1 VLLIAPALWNG
12 FPLLQY
18 DTGGYLARWFEGYLV
33 PSRPG
38 MYGLILL
45 AGAWGNFWPVL
56 IAQAAVTVWVLHLV
70 LRAHGFA
77 RPWILLGVVT
87 TLSVFTTLPWLSAIL
102 LTDILCG
109 LGVLALY
116 LVLARADDLRRAER
130 WGLIALIAVAGA
142 THSATYA
149 VFLALLACAVI
160 WHTQAGSPVTLKRL
174 RNGAIA
180 LALGAVMTFAANFA
194 VSGTIAWTPGGAAL
208 SFGRML
214 QDGIVTRYLND
225 RCPDPRF
232 RLCDYRDEL
241 PLDAD
246 MFFWGNPIFIKLGR
260 FAGLGREMQT
270 IAIESLT
277 AYPLLQLKSVVL
289 DTGRQIVDVRSGE
302 GVLNSI
308 WHTYAII
315 ERYTPWATPQMKAA
329 HQQRG
334 DISFTAIN
342 TLHYPLALLAI
353 LALPGILIVLRQRRF
368 AAVRDMALMMVLA
381 VLANAAICGVFSN
394 PHDRYGA
401 RVVWLA
407 SLTVLVAALTA
418 LRPAKHG

>member
-1 VLLIAPALWNG
+1 
-12 FPLLQY
+12 
-18 DTGGYLARWFEGYLV
+18 
-33 PSRPG
+33 
-38 MYGLILL
+38 
-45 AGAWGNFWPVL
+45 
-56 IAQAAVTVWVLHLV
+56 
-70 LRAHGFA
+70 
-77 RPWILLGVVT
+77 
-87 TLSVFTTLPWLSAIL
+87 L
-102 LTDILCG
+102 LTDIFCG

-116 LVLARADDLRRAER
+116 RVMVSPDGLRRAER
-130 WGLIALIAVAGA
+130 FALIALIAVAGA

-174 RNGAIA
+174 RDGAIA
-180 LALGAVMTFAANFA
+180 LVLGAVVTFAANFA
-194 VSGTIAWTPGGAAL
+194 VSGQFAWTPGGAAL

-232 RLCDYRDEL
+232 RLCDYRNEL

-246 MFFWGNPIFIKLGR
+246 AFFWGNPIFIKLGR
-260 FAGLGREMQT
+260 FAGLGKEMQT

-277 AYPLLQLKSVVL
+277 AYPALQLKSVVL
-289 DTGRQIVDVRSGE
+289 DTGKQIVDVRSGE
-302 GVLNSI
+302 GVLDEI

-315 ERYTPWATPQMKAA
+315 ERYTPWAAPQMKAA

-342 TLHYPLALLAI
+342 ALHYPLALLAI
-353 LALPGILIVLRQRRF
+353 LALPALLIALRQRRF
-368 AAVRDMALMMVLA
+368 VAVREMAWMVVLA

-401 RVVWLA
+401 RIVWLA
-407 SLTVLVAALTA
+407 SLTMLLAALTA
-418 LRPAKHG
+418 LRPARMNER